1 MTPPAPLPGETFDP
15 DDDPSGYL
23 GRRVRG
29 QESERLRQTKALN
42 DLIGQDAAGDPA
54 AARTARAL
62 ARARADRARREEQET
77 GEGER

>member
-29 QESERLRQTKALN
+29 QEAERLRQTRALN
-42 DLIGQDAAGDPA
+42 DLIGQDAA
-54 AARTARAL
+54 AARAARAARAL
-62 ARARADRARREEQET
+62 ARARADRARRQEQES
-77 GEGER
+77 GGGER